1 MRRSTIIL
9 AALLIATAAVAHGT
23 TKGANGGPQVH
34 TGDMHIEMVASDAAL
49 AVYLR
54 DDSDKPIAADGS
66 KAVGIFVV
74 EGKPLRIELQPG
86 GANKLTG
93 VSTVP
98 LPADLKGAVR
108 ITLPSGKTVRAKFE

>member
-1 MRRSTIIL
+1 MRRLTIAL
-9 AALLIATAAVAHGT
+9 AALLIATGALAHGAS
-23 TKGANGGPQVH
+23 KGANGGPQVH
-34 TGDMHIEMVASDAAL
+34 TGDMHVEMIASNTSL
-49 AVYLR
+49 VIYLR
-54 DDSDKPIAADGS
+54 DDKDKPIAADGS

-93 VSTVP
+93 VSSVS

-108 ITLPSGKTVRAKFE
+108 ITLPSGKSVRAKFE